1 MKKILTALLLGT
13 SLTASAQYQ
22 LSNNGFEDWATQTY
36 NKVTG
41 EEPLHWSSF
50 ITGNGKLKG
59 TACTTS
65 QLFKSEDVREGSKG
79 KYCAEIKVNK
89 IDLLFLKVYAQ
100 GNLTTGRI
108 TMGNTKATNSGNSE
122 SENNSNRESKA
133 TGNYNYTDLSDA
145 NHNQTF
151 TGRPD
156 KMTVYVKYT
165 TTGSKGKIAA
175 YLHSNAYYQDPLP
188 KDGKCS
194 AKVIASAVNTE
205 LAATSGWQKI
215 EIPVVYASDD
225 TPESRPAYALV
236 SFSTSA
242 TPGEGKDGDCMLID
256 DVEFVYNSELE
267 SIKYNSS
274 EIFEAGKTAYT
285 IDDFYDENKLTLTS
299 NAKGGSIKKDYNAET
314 GLLTVTVLGDDDTD
328 STPNRHTYTIQF
340 KVEKKETKIYKNALE
355 VQVSGSYT
363 PLQEDTP
370 IKLIHNITQDS
381 YSFLLENFNFSG
393 FEMGD
398 IQVDNLT
405 KTENTD
411 GSTTYKGSQDIYI
424 NMIGANVTANVN
436 ATVDTQD
443 NMTASITIPKNDDM
457 PYDVNVT
464 FAPTITLSD
473 DQNVATTSA
482 GLANVIMTRTFK
494 KGWNTICLPFSTT
507 AEALGATKVQEL
519 THCTDDLINFKS
531 LDGAM
536 EWNTPY
542 LIYFNKEQAFTSE
555 NPFIFAGQVA
565 SSNQSTGVTFL
576 PVTMRGNYKANF
588 SMKGYYGVVDQD
600 GVQRIMTGSENAT
613 LGPCRAYFIGNGKTL
628 SNGMLIS
635 FDGQTTGITSAELNA
650 QGAAEDAPI
659 YNLQGVRVS
668 HLQKGVY
675 IKGGK
680 KFVVK

>member
-1 MKKILTALLLGT
+1 MKKILTVLLLGT

-36 NKVTG
+36 DKVTG

-79 KYCAEIKVNK
+79 KYCAEIKVNVL
-89 IDLLFLKVYAQ
+89 DLIFKKVYAQ

-108 TMGNTKATNSGNSE
+108 TMGSTSASNPGNSE
-122 SENNSNRESKA
+122 SENIAKRDSKQ

-188 KDGKCS
+188 QDGKCS

-205 LAATSGWQKI
+205 LDATSGWQKV

-225 TPESRPAYALV
+225 TPTSRPAYALV
-236 SFSTSA
+236 SFATSA
-242 TPGEGKDGDCMLID
+242 TPGSGKDGDCMLID
-256 DVEFVYNSELE
+256 DVVFVYNSELE
-267 SIKYNSS
+267 SIKYNNT
-274 EIFEAGKTAYT
+274 EFFEANKTAYT
-285 IDDFYDENKLTLTS
+285 VDDYYDESKLTLTS

-328 STPNRHTYTIQF
+328 SAPNRHTYTIQF
-340 KVEKKETKIYKNALE
+340 KVEKKETKVYKNALE
-355 VQVSGSYT
+355 VQVNGVYT
-363 PLQEDTP
+363 PFQEDTP
-370 IKLIHNITQDS
+370 IKLIHNITRDS
-381 YSFLLENFNFSG
+381 YSFLLENFSFSG
-393 FEMGD
+393 FDMGD

-405 KTENTD
+405 KTINPD
-411 GSTTYKGSQDIYI
+411 GSTTYTGSQDIYI
-424 NMIGANVTANVN
+424 DMIGADVTANVN
-436 ATVDTQD
+436 ATVDAQEK
-443 NMTASITIPKNDDM
+443 MTATIFIPENDDM
-457 PYDVNVT
+457 PYNVNVT
-464 FAPTITLSD
+464 FAPKVSISD
-473 DQNVATTSA
+473 DQSVVTTK
-482 GLANVIMTRTFK
+482 GTANVIMTRTFK

-519 THCTDDLINFKS
+519 TDCTNDLINFKS
-531 LDGAM
+531 VEGNM

-542 LIYFNKEQAFTSE
+542 LIYFDEEKPFTSE
-555 NPFIFAGQVA
+555 KPFIFAGKVTN
-565 SSNQSTGVTFL
+565 SNESTRVLFS
-576 PVTMRGNYKANF
+576 PITMIGNYKANF

-600 GVQRIMTGSENAT
+600 GVQRIMSGGEGAT
-613 LGPCRAYFIGNGKTL
+613 LGPCRAYFQTSKAGA
-628 SNGMLIS
+628 NGMLIS
-635 FDGQTTGITSAELNA
+635 FDGQTTGITAAELNA
-650 QGAAEDAPI
+650 EGAAEDAPI
-659 YNLQGVRVS
+659 YNLQGVRVN
-668 HLQKGVY
+668 HLTKGVY

-680 KFVVK
+680 KIIVK

>member
-1 MKKILTALLLGT
+1 MKKILTVLLLGT

-36 NKVTG
+36 DKVTG

-79 KYCAEIKVNK
+79 KYCAEIKVNVL
-89 IDLLFLKVYAQ
+89 DLIFKKVYAQ

-108 TMGNTKATNSGNSE
+108 TMGSTSASNPGNSE
-122 SENNSNRESKA
+122 SENIAKRDSKQ

-205 LAATSGWQKI
+205 LDATSGWQKV

-225 TPESRPAYALV
+225 TPTSRPSYALV
-236 SFSTSA
+236 SFATSA
-242 TPGEGKDGDCMLID
+242 TPGSGKDGDCMLID
-256 DVEFVYNSELE
+256 DVVFVYNSELE
-267 SIKYNSS
+267 SIKYNNT
-274 EIFEAGKTAYT
+274 EFFEANKTAYT
-285 IDDFYDENKLTLTS
+285 VDDYYDESKLTLTS

-328 STPNRHTYTIQF
+328 SAPNRHTYTIQF
-340 KVEKKETKIYKNALE
+340 KVEKKETKVYKNALE
-355 VQVSGSYT
+355 VQVNGVYT
-363 PLQEDTP
+363 PFQEDTP
-370 IKLIHNITQDS
+370 IKLIHNITRDS
-381 YSFLLENFNFSG
+381 YSFLLENFSFSR
-393 FEMGD
+393 FDMGD

-405 KTENTD
+405 KTINPD
-411 GSTTYKGSQDIYI
+411 GSTTYTGSQDIYI
-424 NMIGANVTANVN
+424 DMIGADVTANVN
-436 ATVDTQD
+436 ATVDAQEK
-443 NMTASITIPKNDDM
+443 MTATIFIPENDDM
-457 PYDVNVT
+457 PYNVNVT
-464 FAPTITLSD
+464 FAPKVSISD
-473 DQNVATTSA
+473 DQSVVTTK
-482 GLANVIMTRTFK
+482 GTANVIMTRTFK

-519 THCTDDLINFKS
+519 TDCTNDLINFKS
-531 LDGAM
+531 VEGNM

-542 LIYFNKEQAFTSE
+542 LIYFDEEKPFTSE
-555 NPFIFAGQVA
+555 KPFIFAGKVTN
-565 SSNQSTGVTFL
+565 SNESTRVLFS
-576 PVTMRGNYKANF
+576 PITMIGNYKANF

-600 GVQRIMTGSENAT
+600 GVQRIMSGGEGAT
-613 LGPCRAYFIGNGKTL
+613 LGPCRAYFQTSKAGA
-628 SNGMLIS
+628 NGMLIS
-635 FDGQTTGITSAELNA
+635 FDGQTTGITAAELNA
-650 QGAAEDAPI
+650 EGAAEDAPI
-659 YNLQGVRVS
+659 YNLQGVRVN
-668 HLQKGVY
+668 HLTKGVY

-680 KFVVK
+680 KIIVK

>member
-1 MKKILTALLLGT
+1 MKKILTVLLLGT

-36 NKVTG
+36 DKVTG

-59 TACTTS
+59 TTCTTS

-79 KYCAEIKVNK
+79 KYCAEIKVNVL
-89 IDLLFLKVYAQ
+89 DLIITKVYAQ

-108 TMGNTKATNSGNSE
+108 TMGSTSASNPGNSE
-122 SENNSNRESKA
+122 SENIAKRDSKQ

-205 LAATSGWQKI
+205 LDATSGWQKV

-225 TPESRPAYALV
+225 TPTSRPAYALV
-236 SFSTSA
+236 SFATSA
-242 TPGEGKDGDCMLID
+242 TPGSGKDGDCMLID
-256 DVEFVYNSELE
+256 DVVFVYNSELE
-267 SIKYNSS
+267 SIKYNNT
-274 EIFEAGKTAYT
+274 EFFEANKTAYT
-285 IDDFYDENKLTLTS
+285 VDDYYDESKLTLTS
-299 NAKGGSIKKDYNAET
+299 NAKGGSIKKEYNAET

-328 STPNRHTYTIQF
+328 SAPNRHTYTIQF
-340 KVEKKETKIYKNALE
+340 KVEKKETKVYKNALE
-355 VQVSGSYT
+355 VQVNGVYT
-363 PLQEDTP
+363 PFQEDTP
-370 IKLIHNITQDS
+370 IKLIHNITKDS
-381 YSFLLENFNFSG
+381 YSFLLENFSFSG

-405 KTENTD
+405 KTINPD
-411 GSTTYKGSQDIYI
+411 GSTTYTGSQDIYI
-424 NMIGANVTANVN
+424 DMIGADVTANVN
-436 ATVDTQD
+436 ATVDAQEK
-443 NMTASITIPKNDDM
+443 MTATIFIPENDDM
-457 PYDVNVT
+457 PYNVNVT
-464 FAPTITLSD
+464 FAPKVSISD
-473 DQNVATTSA
+473 DQSVVTTK
-482 GLANVIMTRTFK
+482 GTANVIMTRTFK
-494 KGWNTICLPFSTT
+494 KGWNTICLPFCTT

-519 THCTDDLINFKS
+519 TDCTNDLINFKS
-531 LDGAM
+531 VEGNM

-542 LIYFNKEQAFTSE
+542 LIYFDKEMPFTSE
-555 NPFIFAGQVA
+555 KPFIFAGKVTN
-565 SSNQSTGVTFL
+565 SNESTGVLFS
-576 PVTMRGNYKANF
+576 PIKMIGNYEANF
-588 SMKGYYGVVDQD
+588 SMKGNYGVVDQD
-600 GVQRIMTGSENAT
+600 GVQRIMSGGEGAT
-613 LGPCRAYFIGNGKTL
+613 LGPCRAYFQTSKAGA
-628 SNGMLIS
+628 NGMLIS
-635 FDGQTTGITSAELNA
+635 FDGQITGITSAELNA
-650 QGAAEDAPI
+650 EGAAEDAPI
-659 YNLQGVRVS
+659 YDLQGVRVN
-668 HLQKGVY
+668 HLTKGVY

-680 KFVVK
+680 KIIVK

>member
-36 NKVTG
+36 DKVTG

-59 TACTTS
+59 TACTTC

-79 KYCAEIKVNK
+79 KYCAEIKVNY
-89 IDLLFLKVYAQ
+89 INFVIVKVYAQ

-108 TMGNTKATNSGNSE
+108 TMGNTSAANSGNSE
-122 SENNSNRESKA
+122 SENNEKRENKA

-156 KMTVYVKYT
+156 KLTVYVKYT

-205 LAATSGWQKI
+205 LAATSGWQKV

-225 TPESRPAYALV
+225 TPEARPAYALV
-236 SFSTSA
+236 SFATSA

-267 SIKYNSS
+267 SIKYNGS

-285 IDDFYDENKLTLTS
+285 IDDFYDESKLTLTS

-328 STPNRHTYTIQF
+328 SAPNRHTYTIQF
-340 KVEKKETKIYKNALE
+340 KVEKKETKVYNNALE
-355 VQVSGSYT
+355 VQVNGTYT

-370 IKLIHNITQDS
+370 IKLIHNITKDS
-381 YSFLLENFNFSG
+381 YSFLLENFSFSG
-393 FEMGD
+393 FDMGD

-405 KTENTD
+405 KTANSD
-411 GSTTYKGSQDIYI
+411 GSTTYTGSQSIYI
-424 NMIGANVTANVN
+424 DMIGADVVANVN
-436 ATVDTQD
+436 AKVDVQD
-443 NMTASITIPKNDDM
+443 NMTAEIAIPANDDM
-457 PYDVNVT
+457 PYAVNVT
-464 FAPTITLSD
+464 FAPKVSISD
-473 DQNVATTSA
+473 DQSVVTTE
-482 GLANVIMTRTFK
+482 GTANVILTRTFK

-507 AEALGATKVQEL
+507 AEALGATKVQMMQNCSDGML
-519 THCTDDLINFKS
+519 NFTS
-531 LDGAM
+531 FDGDM
-536 EWNTPY
+536 LENTPY
-542 LIYFNKEQAFTSE
+542 LIYFAEEKPFTSD
-555 NPFIFAGQVA
+555 NPFVYTGDVV
-565 SSNQSTGVTFL
+565 SSETLNTITSGGI
-576 PVTMRGNYKANF
+576 TMIGNYKYDFPMN
-588 SMKGYYGVVDQD
+588 GYYGVADQD
-600 GVQRIMTGSENAT
+600 GVQRIMSGGTNAT
-613 LGPCRAYFIGNGKTL
+613 LGPCRAYFIADKVL
-628 SNGMLIS
+628 ANGMLIS
-635 FDGQTTGITSAELNA
+635 FDGQTTGITSAELNND
-650 QGAAEDAPI
+650 GAAEDAPI

>member
-36 NKVTG
+36 DKVTG

-59 TACTTS
+59 TACTTC

-79 KYCAEIKVNK
+79 KYCAEIKVNY
-89 IDLLFLKVYAQ
+89 INFVIVKVYAQ

-108 TMGNTKATNSGNSE
+108 TMGNTSAANSGNSE
-122 SENNSNRESKA
+122 SENNEKRENKA

-156 KMTVYVKYT
+156 KLTVYVKYT

-205 LAATSGWQKI
+205 LAATSGWQKV

-225 TPESRPAYALV
+225 TPEARPAYALV
-236 SFSTSA
+236 SFATSA

-267 SIKYNSS
+267 SIKYNGS

-285 IDDFYDENKLTLTS
+285 IDDFYDESKLTLTS

-328 STPNRHTYTIQF
+328 SAPNRHTYTIQF
-340 KVEKKETKIYKNALE
+340 KVEKKETKVYNNALE
-355 VQVSGSYT
+355 VQVNGTYT

-370 IKLIHNITQDS
+370 IKLIHNITKDS
-381 YSFLLENFNFSG
+381 YSFLLENFSFSG
-393 FEMGD
+393 FDMGD

-405 KTENTD
+405 KTANSD
-411 GSTTYKGSQDIYI
+411 GSTTYTGSQSIYI
-424 NMIGANVTANVN
+424 DMIGADVVANVN
-436 ATVDTQD
+436 AKVDVQD
-443 NMTASITIPKNDDM
+443 NMTAEIAIPANDDM
-457 PYDVNVT
+457 PYAVNVT
-464 FAPTITLSD
+464 FAPKVSISD
-473 DQNVATTSA
+473 DQSVVTTE
-482 GLANVIMTRTFK
+482 GTANVILTRTFK

-507 AEALGATKVQEL
+507 AEALGATKVQMMQNCSDGML
-519 THCTDDLINFKS
+519 NFTS
-531 LDGAM
+531 FDGDM
-536 EWNTPY
+536 LENTPY
-542 LIYFNKEQAFTSE
+542 LIYFAEEKPFTRD
-555 NPFIFAGQVA
+555 NPFVYTGDVV
-565 SSNQSTGVTFL
+565 SSETLNTITSGGI
-576 PVTMRGNYKANF
+576 TMIGNYKYDFPMN
-588 SMKGYYGVVDQD
+588 GYYGVADQD
-600 GVQRIMTGSENAT
+600 GVQRIMSGGTNAT
-613 LGPCRAYFIGNGKTL
+613 LGPCRAYFIADKVL
-628 SNGMLIS
+628 ANGMLIS
-635 FDGQTTGITSAELNA
+635 FDGQTTGITSAELNND
-650 QGAAEDAPI
+650 GAAEDAPI

>member
-108 TMGNTKATNSGNSE
+108 TMGNTSATNSGNSE
-122 SENNSNRESKA
+122 SDNNSNRESKA

-340 KVEKKETKIYKNALE
+340 KVEKKETIIYKNALE
-355 VQVSGSYT
+355 VQVSGNYT

-393 FEMGD
+393 FDMGD

-405 KTENTD
+405 KTANAD
-411 GSTTYKGSQDIYI
+411 GSTTYTGSQNIYI
-424 NMIGANVTANVN
+424 DMIGADVVAKVN
-436 ATVDTQD
+436 ATVDTKD
-443 NMTASITIPKNDDM
+443 NMTAAITIPANSDM

-464 FAPTITLSD
+464 FAPKVAISD
-473 DQNVATTSA
+473 DASLQTTE
-482 GLANVIMTRTFK
+482 GTANVILTRTFK

-507 AEALGATKVQEL
+507 AEALGATKVQMFQNCSNGML
-519 THCTDDLINFKS
+519 NFVS
-531 LDGAM
+531 HDGEMM
-536 EWNTPY
+536 ENLPY
-542 LIYFNKEQAFTSE
+542 LIFFDKETPYTTDA
-555 NPFIFAGQVA
+555 PFIYAGEVA
-565 SSNQSTGVTFL
+565 SSETLKPIISGGF
-576 PVTMRGNYKANF
+576 TMIGNYKVDFPMN
-588 SMKGYYGVVDQD
+588 GYYGVADQN
-600 GVQRIMTGSENAT
+600 GVQSIMSGGANAT
-613 LGPCRAYFIGNGKTL
+613 LGPCRAYFIADNIL
-628 SNGMLIS
+628 ANGMLIS
-635 FDGQTTGITSAELNA
+635 FDDQTTGITSAELNA
-650 QGAAEDAPI
+650 EGAAEDAPI